1 MSFLFFPHLQTELS
15 LRGKPDCE
23 QIRSNNWHPNLLL
36 QLNLTKQ
43 NKKTKKTEK
52 ETRRKNKK
60 QKTKNKKQNK
70 KQETKQKTRNKTK
83 NKRIK
88 NKNKHTKNRKQ
99 KTNIQKKQKQKT
111 KKQKTKKTPIMI
123 RVSIA
128 PHFSLPE
135 EIFDCNK
142 TVFRRFFFSIKE
154 HFFRETM

>member
-15 LRGKPDCE
+15 LPGKPDCE

-60 QKTKNKKQNK
+60 QKTKNKKQ
-70 KQETKQKTRNKTK
+70 ETKQKTRNKTK

-88 NKNKHTKNRKQ
+88 NKNRKQKNKQNKKQ
-99 KTNIQKKQKQKT
+99 KTNIRKKQKQKT
-111 KKQKTKKTPIMI
+111 KNKKDTHHDMCLDCT
-123 RVSIA
+123 
-128 PHFSLPE
+128 SL
-135 EIFDCNK
+135 FF
-142 TVFRRFFFSIKE
+142 TRRNL
-154 HFFRETM
+154 RLQ